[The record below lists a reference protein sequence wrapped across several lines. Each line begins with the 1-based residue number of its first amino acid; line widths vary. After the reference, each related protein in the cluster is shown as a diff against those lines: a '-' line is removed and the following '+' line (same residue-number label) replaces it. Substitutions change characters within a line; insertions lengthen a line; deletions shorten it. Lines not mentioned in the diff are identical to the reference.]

1 MRTLYQTAHPFS
13 PPPVCHLLLPLY
25 QTVCPLFRPLL
36 HQMTHPLSPPLPHQT
51 AHPLS
56 PLFHEVKNQSMWSP
70 LLTHSLFCPSSKVC
84 GDTQVVVMALCTTG
98 TPDLELS
105 LYIMVVMALCTTGTP
120 DLELSLYIMVV
131 MALCTTGTPHL
142 ELSLYIMQ
150 TVVHQQLEWDSN
162 KHAGGDKKH
171 YEVAA
176 LHVYC
181 GCLLLSTVR

>member
-13 PPPVCHLLLPLY
+13 PPPVCPLFLPLY

-70 LLTHSLFCPSSKVC
+70 LLTHSLFCPSSEVC

-98 TPDLELS
+98 KPD
-105 LYIMVVMALCTTGTP
+105 
-120 DLELSLYIMVV
+120 
-131 MALCTTGTPHL
+131 L

-162 KHAGGDKKH
+162 KHAGGEKKH

-176 LHVYC
+176 LYC
-181 GCLLLSTVR
+181 GCLLLRAVR